1 MNLNLVWGFLF
12 VGGLPLVMEIIK
24 SSRQDGYIKLGLENR
39 DDLWYMKDLIA
50 EGDEVRAMTQRTK
63 LDGRE
68 KKTCTLT
75 LRVEKT
81 DYQEDR
87 LRVTGEITQGSD
99 DVELGYHTFNLEPEN
114 EFELWKDFTDD
125 QWQRIL
131 DAEEN
136 EAYKVLFC
144 LVEKGEANLY
154 VVEESGI
161 KDLSDVSENIPGKMY
176 PDQKSGKDF
185 YNQVNKVL
193 KRSAEDMDK
202 VILAGPGHEKNKI
215 YNALSD
221 DIKEKVFLQ
230 DTSVTGKTGLHEAIK
245 RGALKKVVESSR
257 ISEETQEV
265 DKFLDVLRDDGLVD
279 YGEQVEELAELGAVE
294 KLLIT
299 AEMRRK
305 NPEVPKMVERQGGD
319 VIVVHTDHE
328 AGERIENFG
337 GLAAFLR
344 YKP

>member
-1 MNLNLVWGFLF
+1 MKILK
-12 VGGLPLVMEIIK
+12 K
-24 SSRQDGYIKLGLENR
+24 SKDEGYVKIRLENR
-39 DDLWYMKDLIA
+39 DDLWYMKDLVA
-50 EGDEVRAMTQRTK
+50 EGDEVKALTQRTK

-87 LRVTGEITQGSD
+87 LRVTGEITKAAE
-99 DVELGYHTFNLEPEN
+99 DVELGYHTFNLEEGK
-114 EFELWKDFTDD
+114 EFELWKDFTEEE
-125 QWQRIL
+125 WERL
-131 DAEEN
+131 MEAEEN

-144 LVEKGEANLY
+144 LVEKGEANLF

-161 KDLSDVSENIPGKMY
+161 KDLSDVAENIPGKMY
-176 PDQKSGKDF
+176 PDQKSGEDF

-193 KRSAEDMDK
+193 KRSAKDMDK

-215 YNALSD
+215 YNELSD
-221 DIKEKVFLQ
+221 ELKKKVFLQ

-265 DKFLDVLRDDGLVD
+265 EEFLDELRDEGLVE
-279 YGEQVEELAELGAVE
+279 YGEKVEEMAELGAVE

-299 AEMRRK
+299 AQKRRR
-305 NPEVPKMVERQGGD
+305 NPEIPKIVERQGGE
-319 VIVVHTDHE
+319 VIIVHTDHE

-337 GLAAFLR
+337 GIAAFLR
-344 YKP
+344 YRP

>member
-1 MNLNLVWGFLF
+1 
-12 VGGLPLVMEIIK
+12 MEIIK
-24 SSRQDGYIKLGLENR
+24 SSKEDGYAKIALENR

-50 EGDEVRAMTQRTK
+50 EGDHARALTQRTK

-75 LRVEKT
+75 IRVEKT
-81 DYQEDR
+81 EYQQDR
-87 LRVTGEITQGSD
+87 LRVTGEITEAVD
-99 DVELGYHTFNLEPEN
+99 DVELGYHTFNLEPEK
-114 EFELWKDFTDD
+114 EFELWKKFTEEE
-125 QWQRIL
+125 WERL
-131 DAEEN
+131 MEAEQN

-161 KDLSDVSENIPGKMY
+161 KDLSDVAENIPGKMY

-193 KRSAEDMDK
+193 KRSAKDMDK
-202 VILAGPGHEKNKI
+202 VILAGPGHEKNKV
-215 YNALSD
+215 YNELSED
-221 DIKEKVFLQ
+221 LKEKIFLQ

-245 RGALKKVVESSR
+245 RGALKKVEESSR

-265 DKFLDVLRDDGLVD
+265 EKFLDALREDGLVD
-279 YGEQVEELAELGAVE
+279 YGEKVEEQAEIGAVE

-299 AEMRRK
+299 AEKRREM
-305 NPEVPKMVERQGGD
+305 PEVPKMVERQGGE
-319 VIVVHTDHE
+319 VIILHTDHE

-344 YKP
+344 YRP

>member
-1 MNLNLVWGFLF
+1 
-12 VGGLPLVMEIIK
+12 MEIFK
-24 SSRQDGYIKLGLENR
+24 SSKEDGYVKLGLENR

-50 EGDEVRAMTQRTK
+50 EGDEVRALTQRTK

-68 KKTCTLT
+68 KKTCKLT
-75 LRVEKT
+75 LEVEKT
-81 DYQEDR
+81 EYQEDR
-87 LRVTGEITQGSD
+87 LRVTGEITEAVE
-99 DVELGYHTFNLEPEN
+99 DVELGYHTFNLEPGK
-114 EFELWKDFTDD
+114 EFELWKNFTDEE
-125 QWQRIL
+125 WERL
-131 DAEEN
+131 MEAERN

-161 KDLSDVSENIPGKMY
+161 KDLSDVAENIPGKMY

-193 KRSAEDMDK
+193 NRSAKDMDK
-202 VILAGPGHEKNKI
+202 VVLAGPGHEKNKV
-215 YNALSD
+215 YNELSQD
-221 DIKEKVFLQ
+221 LQEKVFLQ

-265 DKFLDVLRDDGLVD
+265 EKFLDELREDGLVG
-279 YGEQVEELAELGAVE
+279 YGEEIEEFAELGAIK

-299 AEMRRK
+299 AEQRRK
-305 NPEVPKMVERQGGD
+305 HPEIPENVEQQGGE

-344 YKP
+344 YRP

>member
-1 MNLNLVWGFLF
+1 
-12 VGGLPLVMEIIK
+12 MEIIK
-24 SSRQDGYIKLGLENR
+24 SSREDGYAKIRLENR

-50 EGDEVRAMTQRTK
+50 EGDKVRALTQRTK

-75 LRVEKT
+75 IMVEKT
-81 DYQEDR
+81 EYQEDR
-87 LRVTGEITQGSD
+87 LRVTGEITQAAE
-99 DVELGYHTFNLEPEN
+99 DVELGYHTFNLEEEK
-114 EFELWKDFTDD
+114 EFEIWKEFTEEE
-125 QWQRIL
+125 WERL
-131 DAEEN
+131 MEAEEN
-136 EAYKVLFC
+136 KAYKVLFC

-161 KDLSDVSENIPGKMY
+161 KDLSDVAENIPGKMY

-193 KRSAEDMDK
+193 KRSAKDMDK
-202 VILAGPGHEKNKI
+202 VILAGPGHEKNKV
-215 YNALSD
+215 YNELSD
-221 DIKEKVFLQ
+221 DLKEKVFLQ

-265 DKFLDVLRDDGLVD
+265 EKFLGELRDNGLVD
-279 YGEQVEELAELGAVE
+279 YGEEIEELAELGAVK

-299 AEMRRK
+299 AEKRRK
-305 NPEVPKMVERQGGD
+305 HPETPKMVERQGGE
-319 VIVVHTDHE
+319 VIIVHTDHE
-328 AGERIENFG
+328 AGERIDNFG

-344 YKP
+344 YRP